1 MVGLGV
7 GSSSTQVGYSIPPS
21 DWSHPAHWRCLRTGV
36 REERRGSAVLRLRH
50 ESGGQAHCR
59 REARR
64 QILDGVSEAISP
76 AVGEAVPPQ
85 VADDACGAERDRI
98 RCAGHDAQRARVGWT
113 TCLCLSGAAWT
124 SVLAGGVVARHRAVL
139 RGELSLDLCLA
150 GPPPPLRVVASFGLA
165 LTRIRT
171 AHSAHAFP
179 HTAMS
184 ASCAVNA
191 PLADPPGVSGR
202 ALGREPLARVCGCM
216 LPGGAG
222 LGALGGA
229 ARAQKGQRRTPALR
243 GCLWRMFP

>member
-1 MVGLGV
+1 MFQKQFHQLLAKLFRHKSQTTLVVLNAI
-7 GSSSTQVGYSIPPS
+7 GY
-21 DWSHPAHWRCLRTGV
+21 
-36 REERRGSAVLRLRH
+36 AVLGMTHSELEWAGQPAFASRVQR
-50 ESGGQAHCR
+50 GQAF
-59 REARR
+59 
-64 QILDGVSEAISP
+64 SP
-76 AVGEAVPPQ
+76 AELLRATEQFYAV
-85 VADDACGAERDRI
+85 
-98 RCAGHDAQRARVGWT
+98 
-113 TCLCLSGAAWT
+113 SSAWT
-124 SVLAGGVVARHRAVL
+124 CAWRDPS
-139 RGELSLDLCLA
+139 
-150 GPPPPLRVVASFGLA
+150 PLRVVASFGLA